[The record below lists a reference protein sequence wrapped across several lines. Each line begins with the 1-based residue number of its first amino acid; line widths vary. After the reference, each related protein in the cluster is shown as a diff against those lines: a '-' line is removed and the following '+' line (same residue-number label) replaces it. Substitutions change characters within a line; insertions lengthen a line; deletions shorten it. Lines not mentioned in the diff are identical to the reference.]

1 MFNRVQSLQRQLST
15 STRVFYA
22 IPKRNKLPPRP
33 KHLIKE
39 EELEEKFL
47 HGGRGPGG
55 QKINKCNSKVQ
66 LRHIPTGIVIDC
78 QATRS
83 KEQNR
88 AIAREKLALKL
99 DDYYNPG
106 TSRNSV
112 LLERAQKLKQSKS
125 KKSNR
130 KYKKLEEEKSQK
142 VDELSKIEESMNVKD
157 IDDEFDDFLKN
168 AKVDL

>member
-1 MFNRVQSLQRQLST
+1 MFTRVQPTRKFLST
-15 STRVFYA
+15 STIVSYA
-22 IPKRNKLPPRP
+22 IPKRNRLPPRP

-66 LRHIPTGIVIDC
+66 LKHIPTGIVIDC

-88 AIAREKLALKL
+88 TIAREKLALKL

-106 TSRNSV
+106 SSRNSV

-130 KYKKLEEEKSQK
+130 KYKKLEEEKIQK
-142 VDELSKIEESMNVKD
+142 EDKLAQIEDSLDVKD
-157 IDDEFDDFLKN
+157 IDDEFDAFLRN
-168 AKVDL
+168 SKVDL